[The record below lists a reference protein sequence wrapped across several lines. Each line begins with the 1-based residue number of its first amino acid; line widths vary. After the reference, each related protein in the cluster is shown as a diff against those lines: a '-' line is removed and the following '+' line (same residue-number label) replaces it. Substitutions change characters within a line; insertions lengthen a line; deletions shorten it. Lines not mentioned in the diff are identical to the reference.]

1 MFNRNR
7 VRYKYNQS
15 RYSFP
20 HNVYQNNV
28 IPIINELDEDS
39 PEYTKF
45 NCSNV
50 PYQYSPVNISDIDN
64 RIETPTDRDYLYFGI
79 NLRGGA
85 KETINV
91 LMTLKPFED
100 RKYEGTTKVQDGGR
114 FTYWNPANGPN
125 SFLIVD
131 NNVNTVEAYRVDF
144 EVTSTF
150 YPGYLTTF
158 NSVGYQIHKV
168 SDPNEKERQWS
179 MTTYMNSYGFGD
191 SAVTVYVGGTQDTNC
206 KLEPGELTY
215 IKVAFY
221 NNAGFDWNLYKAAI
235 DFEERGEAAIN
246 GNDLL
251 MGEVHTIK
259 APLKYNF
266 MKLNIPKEIEPYI
279 TIQASDHNIDVA
291 PEFFDFQNINVAT
304 IRDSFEGDY
313 FYNLTI
319 HNDFPDEYKG
329 RLIEI
334 GIDLVYEMFDHLPGY
349 NDPTNIH
356 DYKLKIPPIKFGV
369 KYPSTS
375 PYAGKVFYTLGRG
388 TDIKVQYRLSKEFDV
403 EEVRY
408 LSEEEIINF
417 STASSHTDT
426 YAQDL
431 LAEWNALTS
440 ESIDF
445 TVTPI
450 DNTNF
455 NLISVDVSKKYPTLP
470 LEKLGEPDIT
480 EFYIISKANAAQI
493 EYGYQAVLTKAQ
505 VEFTTPRNKTKI
517 CQVDEPSN
525 RYTSVKG
532 PWASISAAN
541 TVVTKDENGNYV
553 VAEDQSVY
561 VTDSGTLKLDM
572 TVKNTGGATAFNTS
586 YAVTLAPDVT
596 VDEDSIQSNYEMTTG
611 ENGETVILLNTNQD
625 IASGEKFRQ
634 TLYVDFDAISNMTLR
649 NLGESGSRTIIKS
662 VSVSIQQTASDVS
675 STVQQQVPI
684 NYQLKYRTIERPKVS
699 LTFEQQGTFLEPK
712 YKIIA
717 AVDSLTTSNPIN
729 IGLFRKVDS
738 SVLNE
743 WVEIQ
748 QPSTNMEII
757 DSPLTSA
764 ETANLKEYTTL
775 YRADLY
781 DGTTFISSTLYQ
793 VQETLDEQK
802 INEKGSGKKFPI
814 WAIIVIVILGLLL
827 LTLIGVAVY
836 KFITHKAAATQ
847 LPVEVVQNERAIAEK
862 PIATNGERSSR
873 SQVPMIKGEEIR
885 VNRYVPN
892 PILEMSEL

>member
-1 MFNRNR
+1 MLIRTR
-7 VRYKYNQS
+7 
-15 RYSFP
+15 
-20 HNVYQNNV
+20 
-28 IPIINELDEDS
+28 
-39 PEYTKF
+39 
-45 NCSNV
+45 
-50 PYQYSPVNISDIDN
+50 
-64 RIETPTDRDYLYFGI
+64 
-79 NLRGGA
+79 RG
-85 KETINV
+85 
-91 LMTLKPFED
+91 
-100 RKYEGTTKVQDGGR
+100 
-114 FTYWNPANGPN
+114 
-125 SFLIVD
+125 S
-131 NNVNTVEAYRVDF
+131 
-144 EVTSTF
+144 
-150 YPGYLTTF
+150 
-158 NSVGYQIHKV
+158 
-168 SDPNEKERQWS
+168 
-179 MTTYMNSYGFGD
+179 
-191 SAVTVYVGGTQDTNC
+191 
-206 KLEPGELTY
+206 
-215 IKVAFY
+215 
-221 NNAGFDWNLYKAAI
+221 LYKEAI
-235 DFEERGEAAIN
+235 DFEERGEVAIN
-246 GNDLL
+246 AYDLL
-251 MGEVHTIK
+251 MATVTSVK

-266 MKLNIPKEIEPYI
+266 MKVNIPEDLIPYV
-279 TIQASDHNIDVA
+279 TVDPSDHNIDVA

-304 IRDSFEGDY
+304 IRDGFEGDY
-313 FYNLTI
+313 FYKLTVAP
-319 HNDFPDEYKG
+319 DFPREYKG

-388 TDIKVQYRLSKEFDV
+388 TDIKVQYQLSKEFDV

-873 SQVPMIKGEEIR
+873 SQAPMIKGEEIR

>member
-1 MFNRNR
+1 
-7 VRYKYNQS
+7 
-15 RYSFP
+15 
-20 HNVYQNNV
+20 
-28 IPIINELDEDS
+28 
-39 PEYTKF
+39 
-45 NCSNV
+45 
-50 PYQYSPVNISDIDN
+50 
-64 RIETPTDRDYLYFGI
+64 
-79 NLRGGA
+79 
-85 KETINV
+85 
-91 LMTLKPFED
+91 
-100 RKYEGTTKVQDGGR
+100 
-114 FTYWNPANGPN
+114 
-125 SFLIVD
+125 
-131 NNVNTVEAYRVDF
+131 
-144 EVTSTF
+144 
-150 YPGYLTTF
+150 
-158 NSVGYQIHKV
+158 
-168 SDPNEKERQWS
+168 
-179 MTTYMNSYGFGD
+179 MNSYGFGD
-191 SAVTVYVGGTQDTNC
+191 SAVTIYVGGTQDTSC
-206 KLEPGELTY
+206 LLEPGEVVY

-221 NNAGFDWNLYKAAI
+221 NNAGFDWNLYKEAI
-235 DFEERGEAAIN
+235 DFEERGEVAIN
-246 GNDLL
+246 AFDLL
-251 MGEVHTIK
+251 MSTVTSVK

-266 MKLNIPKEIEPYI
+266 MKVNIPEDLIPYV
-279 TIQASDHNIDVA
+279 TVDPSDHNIDVA

-304 IRDSFEGDY
+304 IRAGFEGDY
-313 FYNLTI
+313 FYKLTVAP
-319 HNDFPDEYKG
+319 DFPREYKG

-388 TDIKVQYRLSKEFDV
+388 TDIKVQYQLSKEFDV

-561 VTDSGTLKLDM
+561 ATDSGTLKLDM

-862 PIATNGERSSR
+862 PIATNGEKSSR
-873 SQVPMIKGEEIR
+873 SQAPMIKGEEIR